1 MSQCGLIK
9 NQFFLDPDGTTTY
22 CCESVPDGVAERKTF
37 KLSEWNNKRKYE
49 LDLYEQSKQGWLD
62 ECLLCKYSEDT
73 FGSSMRTRSA
83 NDAQEHDYITKAIIK
98 TSNHCNLACRM
109 CGPELSTLW
118 QKVIR
123 DNPSNDFAIDNDVF
137 VETTD
142 DDFEILKQQ
151 VLTPHLN
158 SLIFSGGESLLSKK
172 NYQIIEYLI
181 DSGLAKNIDLHIT
194 TNGTVKIKDAWLEA
208 AKEFNELVMEFSI
221 DGSGNV
227 YDYIRPGGNWITL
240 VDVINYT
247 QNLPYNVF
255 TKFNY
260 VAQTLNAH
268 SIHTDIKH
276 IENVFKK
283 IDADNIDDCIS
294 VCYVAPEDSYAS
306 LHPKLRDKYKVD
318 KYSGNIEYDPDAF
331 AKFMRKHKWL
341 DKAHNTS
348 LKQHNPD
355 FFDTSIYP
363 EELINEYYS
372 NR

>member
-1 MSQCGLIK
+1 MSKCGLIK

-22 CCESVPDGVAERKTF
+22 CCESVPDGVPDRKTF
-37 KLSEWNNKRKYE
+37 KLSEWDKKRAYE
-49 LDLYEQSKQGWLD
+49 LDLYNQSKQGWLD

-73 FGSSMRTRSA
+73 FGSSMRTMSMH
-83 NDAQEHDYITKAIIK
+83 DTKEHDYITKAIIK
-98 TSNHCNLACRM
+98 TSNHCNLGCRM
-109 CGPELSTLW
+109 CGPELSTYW
-118 QKVIR
+118 QHLVR
-123 DNPSNDFAIDNDVF
+123 QTPNDEFASTHVLE
-137 VETTD
+137 ETTD
-142 DDFEILKQQ
+142 NDFEILKQQ
-151 VLTPHLN
+151 VFTPHLN

-181 DSGLAKNIDLHIT
+181 DSGLAKNIKLHIT

-227 YDYIRPGGNWITL
+227 YDYIRPGGKWTTL

-247 QNLPYNVF
+247 QNLPYKVF

-268 SIHTDIKH
+268 SIHTDIKN
-276 IENVFKK
+276 IESVFKK
-283 IDADNIDDCIS
+283 IDTNNIDDCIS

-318 KYSGNIEYDPDAF
+318 KYSGNIEYDPNAF

-348 LKQHNPD
+348 LKQHNLD

>member
-1 MSQCGLIK
+1 MSKCGLIK

-22 CCESVPDGVAERKTF
+22 CCESVPDGVNERKTF
-37 KLSEWNNKRKYE
+37 KLTDWDVKREYE
-49 LDLYEQSKQGWLD
+49 LNLYEESKQGWLD

-83 NDAQEHDYITKAIIK
+83 NTEEHDYISKAIIK
-98 TSNHCNLACRM
+98 TSNHCNLGCRM
-109 CGPELSTLW
+109 CGPELSTYW
-118 QKVIR
+118 QHLVR
-123 DNPSNDFAIDNDVF
+123 HNPNEEFASEYVLE
-137 VETTD
+137 ETSD
-142 DDFEILKQQ
+142 SEFEILKQH
-151 VLTPHLN
+151 VFTPHLT

-181 DSGLAKNIDLHIT
+181 GSGLAKNINLHIT

-208 AKEFNELVMEFSI
+208 AKEFKELVLEFSI
-221 DGSGNV
+221 DGSSYV
-227 YDYIRPGGNWITL
+227 YDYIRPGGKWTTL
-240 VDVINYT
+240 IDVVDYT
-247 QNLPYNVF
+247 QNLPYKVF

-268 SIHTDIKH
+268 SIHNDIKS
-276 IENVFKK
+276 IENIFNE
-283 IDADNIDDCIS
+283 IDADNIEDCIS

-306 LHPKLRDKYKVD
+306 LHPILRNKYNVD
-318 KYSGNIEYDPDAF
+318 KYSGNIEYNPDAF

-341 DKAHNTS
+341 DKVHNTS

-355 FFDTSIYP
+355 FFDTDIYP